1 MVPAVNRLGGGTIA
15 MAGSSQPWRVVGTD
29 AVIYQ
34 LRQSTGRVLAL
45 RCFLADTLD
54 PSLGE
59 RYRGLTGDALR
70 RLRRAPHSPI
80 VPHLTY
86 LPDGLAF
93 PAADFRSVHLPIV
106 AMEWVMGPTLI
117 AAVDRGS
124 RMGDRPY
131 LGALAAAWLSMME
144 TLTHAGFAHGNLTGD
159 NALVRPT
166 EGIALV
172 DYDTATWPGS
182 PPPPKV
188 EATPGYRH
196 PWGGSVATERRDD
209 FAALVIYTT
218 LRILAVWP
226 DLRESHGDP
235 PSKLGGVLLFSPKDL
250 ANPDAS
256 SLFGKLRA
264 LDDPEVQ
271 ALIGILREACR
282 VKPDDIPP
290 FLEAVAAAVH
300 VARTVPVPRPVGRL
314 DPRERQQ
321 RLTRLNSLLLAG
333 DEEGARAFWKSSG
346 LQDDPDVVREF
357 GARMAEIERRRA
369 GREPRQAFERGV
381 SRSIEGRVM
390 PDREAPEWRAAPP
403 TRPLVETE
411 QWREQALA
419 RLKEALASGDAATV
433 GVIWPQVRGHPAAAP
448 LAAQAVEV
456 IAKLM
461 NAAIA
466 GAIERGDDAAII
478 SAVKEAEEWGVAVGT
493 AARRAARAAS
503 RRLAVKQA
511 LAAALERQD
520 EAALAELAISGQLDL
535 LEPLPPET
543 LRAVK
548 RALRRPFLQRAL
560 ASDDDREIIQ
570 AFDEEAF
577 ADPDALTETERARI
591 ALARQRLEWLA
602 TVRRA
607 LRQRDIAGLQAAL
620 EVIPEGADLRL
631 TRVERERIARL
642 AVRHHAVERLEEAL
656 HSGNDIAIV
665 DALNE
670 LEAAGATLPD
680 QLDWQAVRGVIDR
693 LSLIAAIRR
702 AAALQPPDYARLARL
717 LPAAREAYG
726 GRTPY
731 LGPNVD
737 FDALERDV
745 RRAAHRARVREALA
759 TGDEVAI
766 AAAALPDP
774 YDAIATLTPPEQEI
788 VERAIARQR
797 RMDPLKRAASS

>member
-34 LRQSTGRVLAL
+34 LRQPTGRVLAL
-45 RCFLADTLD
+45 RCFLADSLD
-54 PSLGE
+54 PSVGE
-59 RYRGLTGDALR
+59 RYRGLAGDALR
-70 RLRRAPHSPI
+70 RLRKAPHSPI

-86 LPDGLAF
+86 LPDGLVF
-93 PAADFRSVHLPIV
+93 PAADLRSVHLPIV

-124 RMGDRPY
+124 RMGDRAY

-144 TLTHAGFAHGNLTGD
+144 TLAHAGFAHGNLTGD

-166 EGIALV
+166 EGLALV

-182 PPPPKV
+182 PPPPNV

-196 PWGGSVATERRDD
+196 PWGGVAAPERRDD

-226 DLRESHGDP
+226 DLREAHGDP

-256 SLFGKLRA
+256 VLFGKLRA
-264 LDDPEVQ
+264 LDEPEVQ

-282 VKPDDIPP
+282 VKPEDVPP

-300 VARTVPVPRPVGRL
+300 VARTVPVPRPVSRL

-333 DEEGARAFWKSSG
+333 DEEGARAYWHSSG
-346 LQDDPDVVREF
+346 LQDDPEVVREF
-357 GARMAEIERRRA
+357 GARMAEIERRRSR
-369 GREPRQAFERGV
+369 RESWQPFERG
-381 SRSIEGRVM
+381 SARSFDERAM
-390 PDREAPEWRAAPP
+390 PSREAPRAASVPLS
-403 TRPLVETE
+403 RPLVETE
-411 QWREQALA
+411 QWRAQLLEQ
-419 RLKEALASGDAATV
+419 LKEALASGDAATV
-433 GVIWPQVRGHPAAAP
+433 GAIWPQVRGHPAAAP
-448 LAAQAVEV
+448 FAAQATEV
-456 IAKLM
+456 VAKLM

-466 GAIERGDDAAII
+466 GAIERGDDAAIVA
-478 SAVKEAEEWGVAVGT
+478 AVKEAEVWGVAVGT
-493 AARRAARAAS
+493 AARRAARAAR
-503 RRLAVKQA
+503 RRLAARQA
-511 LAAALERQD
+511 LTTALERQD
-520 EAALAELAISGQLDL
+520 EKALAELAIAGQLDL

-560 ASDDDREIIQ
+560 ASDDDREIVQ
-570 AFDEEAF
+570 AFDAEAF
-577 ADPDALTETERARI
+577 ADPDALSATERARV
-591 ALARQRLEWLA
+591 ALAQQRLDWL
-602 TVRRA
+602 TKVRQE
-607 LRQRDIAGLQAAL
+607 LRERDIAGLQAAL

-631 TRVERERIARL
+631 TRIERERIARL
-642 AVRHHAVERLEEAL
+642 AVQQRAVERLESAMQ
-656 HSGNDIAIV
+656 SGDDIAIV

-670 LEAAGATLPD
+670 LEAVGATLPD

-693 LSLIAAIRR
+693 LSLTAAIRR
-702 AAALQPPDYARLARL
+702 AATLQPPDYVRLARL

-731 LGPNVD
+731 LGPNLD
-737 FDALERDV
+737 FEALEREV

-774 YDAIATLTPPEQEI
+774 YDALATLTPPEREV